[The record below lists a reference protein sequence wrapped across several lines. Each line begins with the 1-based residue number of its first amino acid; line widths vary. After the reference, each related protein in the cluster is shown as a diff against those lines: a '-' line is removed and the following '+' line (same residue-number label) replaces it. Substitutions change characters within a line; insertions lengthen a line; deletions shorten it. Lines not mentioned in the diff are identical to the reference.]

1 MSVRLFIDN
10 SIISHFL
17 ANVNKNVQLSD
28 KKNINAAPIDAAFV
42 KYLYSSDSKIE
53 IACLICQSMC

>member
-17 ANVNKNVQLSD
+17 TNVNKNVQLSD
-28 KKNINAAPIDAAFV
+28 KNINAAPTDAAFV

>member
-10 SIISHFL
+10 SIISHL
-17 ANVNKNVQLSD
+17 LTNVNKNVQLSD
-28 KKNINAAPIDAAFV
+28 KNINAAPRDAAFV

-53 IACLICQSMC
+53 IACLICQSIC